1 MYNHKKAQ
9 QSKNRLHIS
18 WDILYASPGHH
29 LNQRCSLVNHTLQGT
44 YFYEN
49 LYRNKHIFIG
59 EITLKATVCTFAALW
74 NTGTMC
80 KDRRF
85 YRHLWIRYIRVR
97 NKIMYVLSWHISRYF
112 TGWGHDMPNVVIGRA
127 SGQWQIVRFL
137 MMTSWYG
144 NALSGE
150 MMDHH
155 CIPVTNGK

>member
-1 MYNHKKAQ
+1 MVIIMLRPHFVNKGLIRHLAASHQ
-9 QSKNRLHIS
+9 QSIVTSSAERRPS
-18 WDILYASPGHH
+18 
-29 LNQRCSLVNHTLQGT
+29 
-44 YFYEN
+44 E
-49 LYRNKHIFIG
+49 
-59 EITLKATVCTFAALW
+59 W

-127 SGQWQIVRFL
+127 SGQWQIGRFL

-150 MMDHH
+150 MMGSPLYSHYKWQVIHIFCDLFG
-155 CIPVTNGK
+155 VRLSNLLT